1 MEGDGG
7 RTYHGMAV
15 GMAERKKENKEDN
28 VYSQPITHKYI
39 QTMTK
44 VTLLDPT
51 NTKASQP
58 ANSSQQAAYRHASS
72 SRRNPACR
80 LLTPFIF
87 TFSDWMVSRCE
98 FVLFTYSF
106 SQYKMEKM
114 RVDEQIGKKKKLEN

>member
-15 GMAERKKENKEDN
+15 GTAERKKENKEDN

-51 NTKASQP
+51 NTKGQSTGQFKSAGSISACIEFPPYSCLP
-58 ANSSQQAAYRHASS
+58 APH
-72 SRRNPACR
+72 
-80 LLTPFIF
+80 PFHF
-87 TFSDWMVSRCE
+87 R
-98 FVLFTYSF
+98 VL
-106 SQYKMEKM
+106 
-114 RVDEQIGKKKKLEN
+114 